1 MKRLLFSLLA
11 SSLLNAC
18 ATTHITPAQESPL
31 EGLVASCTDNPSLNL
46 TGYRGIQCTFEN
58 KSNINLKFKISEI
71 SFSNPDAKIVS
82 RSEAEDVMSAWQ
94 AAKEQETQNRK
105 IGTLAVLGI
114 GFLAI
119 LSGEPGMADA
129 GLAAVAG
136 ASIYDDAK
144 DIKDGYYTQQYGK
157 SEFYSYG
164 DTVLNKKIHVPANLY
179 VKKGFLVE
187 SEYNIGSVELCFDN
201 ATQCQWFPLLGLR

>member
-1 MKRLLFSLLA
+1 MKKLGISLLT
-11 SSLLNAC
+11 SSLLSAC
-18 ATTHITPAQESPL
+18 ATTHVTPSQESPL
-31 EGLVASCTDNPSLNL
+31 EGVVASCADNPSLNL

-58 KSNINLKFKISEI
+58 KSTKNLNFKISEI

-82 RSEAEDVMSAWQ
+82 RSEAGDVMNAWQ
-94 AAKEQETQNRK
+94 AAKERETHNRK

-119 LSGEPGMADA
+119 LSGEPGLADT
-129 GLAAVAG
+129 GMAAVAG
-136 ASIYDDAK
+136 ASIYDDVK

-164 DTVLNKKIHVPANLY
+164 DSILNKKIHVPANLY

-187 SEYNIGSVELCFDN
+187 SEFNIGSVELCFNDD
-201 ATQCQWFPLLGLR
+201 TQCQWFPLLGLQ